1 MVRSY
6 LEYCSSVW
14 SPYRKCDI
22 EDLEKVQKMATRL
35 LPELKGRNYS
45 DRLKACKLP
54 TLHYRRIRGDNDRN
68 IYYKIVSGK
77 YDNLA
82 APMLPSH
89 VTRGDED
96 MTSD

>member
-6 LEYCSSVW
+6 LDYCSSVW

-35 LPELKGRNYS
+35 LPELKGRNYT

-54 TLHYRRIRGDNDRN
+54 YTTLQTYTGRYDRN
-68 IYYKIVSGK
+68 I
-77 YDNLA
+77 
-82 APMLPSH
+82 
-89 VTRGDED
+89 
-96 MTSD
+96 